1 MISIQSRGYTNFTF
15 VFSLKQH
22 WLVLCLVKIG
32 LYSIPPSLCIETVD
46 IWHCLNVLP
55 NLCQFVLK
63 RRNVHVS
70 LIAGNV
76 ILFWSLNNWNK
87 AMLWKQFF
95 GISYFTSLPLK
106 ILINFQFAKYCFSE
120 HTSISPASKSIL
132 KPYDGNDIS
141 FWYCRFSLYI
151 V

>member
-32 LYSIPPSLCIETVD
+32 LYSIPSSLCIETVD

-55 NLCQFVLK
+55 NLCQVVLK

-76 ILFWSLNNWNK
+76 NFVLILEQLKQRN
-87 AMLWKQFF
+87 AMEAVF

-106 ILINFQFAKYCFSE
+106 ILIDFQFAKYCFSE

-141 FWYCRFSLYI
+141 FWCCRFSLYI